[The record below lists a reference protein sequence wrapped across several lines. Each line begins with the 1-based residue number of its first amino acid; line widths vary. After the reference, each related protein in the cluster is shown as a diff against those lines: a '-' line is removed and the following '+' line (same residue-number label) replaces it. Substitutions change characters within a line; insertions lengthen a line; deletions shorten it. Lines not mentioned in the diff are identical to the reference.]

1 MRMLVG
7 RPKDGERRLLRT
19 HLSGGLS
26 RGEAWNRGRLSWKEA
41 GLELS
46 FGDPA
51 SVRES
56 RTEEEMGPHI
66 HSESMTPTGTGQV
79 GWKLLTG
86 GKGVLGGQ
94 PQAVRQGQACQ
105 WVERQHWCGLGRES
119 WGLVDVWLERRPV
132 GGIQGPPCWQLEG
145 GGAGPTR
152 EQGVGEAGWEFRC
165 QCPGWYVGR
174 CGWQRKSGLWSLQ
187 LFGEMGPLREREQR
201 A

>member
-66 HSESMTPTGTGQV
+66 HSESMTPTGTGQ
-79 GWKLLTG
+79 GRLEAFNRWERGAERTASGCEAGTG
-86 GKGVLGGQ
+86 M
-94 PQAVRQGQACQ
+94 
-105 WVERQHWCGLGRES
+105 
-119 WGLVDVWLERRPV
+119 PV
-132 GGIQGPPCWQLEG
+132 GGETTLVWTEERVM
-145 GGAGPTR
+145 GAG
-152 EQGVGEAGWEFRC
+152 GCLA
-165 QCPGWYVGR
+165 
-174 CGWQRKSGLWSLQ
+174 
-187 LFGEMGPLREREQR
+187 
-201 A
+201 